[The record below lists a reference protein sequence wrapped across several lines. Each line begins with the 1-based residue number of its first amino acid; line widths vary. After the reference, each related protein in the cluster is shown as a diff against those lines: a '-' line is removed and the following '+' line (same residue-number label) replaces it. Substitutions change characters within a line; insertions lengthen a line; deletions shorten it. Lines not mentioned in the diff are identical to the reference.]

1 LIVSSFLL
9 LELVSLPVV
18 LMMYLLCLPPAV
30 RLTAFLIAL
39 TLGSCS
45 APPSSV
51 ADAPTGDRS
60 PVPTPSPIATPPS
73 PSSSAAARLTAPTGA
88 PSPTTTIN
96 IYKVDTQC
104 ANLAPEKVTVT
115 ANRSLEAAIAQ
126 VLAETDSGDF
136 SIAGYRVSR
145 EGAQAIVDLRLPAN
159 AKRSFYSLSSCEQ
172 LALFGGIR
180 KTLLNNS
187 SGRFNPYSLRR
198 KGRRLCCNGRGE
210 E

>member
-1 LIVSSFLL
+1 MTTTI
-9 LELVSLPVV
+9 
-18 LMMYLLCLPPAV
+18 A
-30 RLTAFLIAL
+30 RLTACLMSLIAL

-45 APPSSV
+45 APTV
-51 ADAPTGDRS
+51 ADAPTDDRS
-60 PVPTPSPIATPPS
+60 PAPTPSSPIATQPAPS
-73 PSSSAAARLTAPTGA
+73 PSVAARLAAPTGT

-115 ANRSLEAAIAQ
+115 ANQSLEAAIAQ

-187 SGRFNPYSLRR
+187 QWKIQSVQFTE
-198 KGRRLCCNGRGE
+198 KGQEIVL
-210 E
+210 

>member
-1 LIVSSFLL
+1 MS
-9 LELVSLPVV
+9 PT
-18 LMMYLLCLPPAV
+18 AV

-45 APPSSV
+45 APPSPV
-51 ADAPTGDRS
+51 ADAPTADRS

-88 PSPTTTIN
+88 PSPKTTIN
-96 IYKVDTQC
+96 LYKVDSQC
-104 ANLAPEKVTVT
+104 AKLAPEKVTVT
-115 ANRSLEAAIAQ
+115 ATQSLEAAIAR

-136 SIAGYRVSR
+136 SIAGYRVSQ
-145 EGAQAIVDLRLPAN
+145 EGTRAIVDLRLPAN

-180 KTLLNNS
+180 QTLINNS
-187 SGRFNPYSLRR
+187 QWKIQSVQFTE
-198 KGRRLCCNGRGE
+198 KGQEIVL
-210 E
+210 

>member
-1 LIVSSFLL
+1 MS
-9 LELVSLPVV
+9 PT
-18 LMMYLLCLPPAV
+18 AV

-51 ADAPTGDRS
+51 ADAPTGEGS
-60 PVPTPSPIATPPS
+60 PVPTPSSSTATQPS

-104 ANLAPEKVTVT
+104 ANLAPERVTVT
-115 ANRSLEAAIAQ
+115 ASQSLEAAIAQ
-126 VLAETDSGDF
+126 VLAATDSGDF
-136 SIAGYRVSR
+136 SIAGYRVSQ
-145 EGAQAIVDLRLPAN
+145 EGTRAIVDLRLPAN

-187 SGRFNPYSLRR
+187 QWKIQSVQFTE
-198 KGRRLCCNGRGE
+198 KGQEIVL
-210 E
+210 

>member
-1 LIVSSFLL
+1 MLT
-9 LELVSLPVV
+9 LPAP
-18 LMMYLLCLPPAV
+18 LTRNYSCTSCLFDDVMTTTIA
-30 RLTAFLIAL
+30 RLTACLMSLIAL

-45 APPSSV
+45 APTV
-51 ADAPTGDRS
+51 ADAPTDDRS
-60 PVPTPSPIATPPS
+60 PAPTPSSPIATQPAPS
-73 PSSSAAARLTAPTGA
+73 PSVAARLAAPTGT

-187 SGRFNPYSLRR
+187 QWKIQSVQFTE
-198 KGRRLCCNGRGE
+198 KGQEIVL
-210 E
+210 

>member
-1 LIVSSFLL
+1 MS
-9 LELVSLPVV
+9 PT
-18 LMMYLLCLPPAV
+18 AV

-39 TLGSCS
+39 TLGNCS
-45 APPSSV
+45 APPSLM
-51 ADAPTGDRS
+51 ADAPPGDRN
-60 PVPTPSPIATPPS
+60 PVPTPSSIATQRS
-73 PSSSAAARLTAPTGA
+73 PSSSAAARLTAPTGS

-115 ANRSLEAAIAQ
+115 AKQSLEAAIAQ

-136 SIAGYRVSR
+136 SIAGYRVSQA
-145 EGAQAIVDLRLPAN
+145 GTQAIVDLRLPAN

-187 SGRFNPYSLRR
+187 QWKIQSVQFTE
-198 KGRRLCCNGRGE
+198 KGQEIVL
-210 E
+210 

>member
-1 LIVSSFLL
+1 MLA
-9 LELVSLPVV
+9 LPAPFTRNDSCTS
-18 LMMYLLCLPPAV
+18 CLFDAV
-30 RLTAFLIAL
+30 MTTTVARLTVCLISL
-39 TLGSCS
+39 LTVTLGSCS
-45 APPSSV
+45 APPV
-51 ADAPTGDRS
+51 ADAPPGDRS
-60 PVPTPSPIATPPS
+60 PVSTPSPIATQPS
-73 PSSSAAARLTAPTGA
+73 PSPSAAARLTAPTGT

-115 ANRSLEAAIAQ
+115 ASQSLEAAIAQ

-145 EGAQAIVDLRLPAN
+145 EGARAIVDLRLPAN

-187 SGRFNPYSLRR
+187 QWKIQSVQFTE
-198 KGRRLCCNGRGE
+198 KGQEIVL
-210 E
+210 

>member
-1 LIVSSFLL
+1 LFYDVFAMS
-9 LELVSLPVV
+9 PT
-18 LMMYLLCLPPAV
+18 AV

-45 APPSSV
+45 APSSLV
-51 ADAPTGDRS
+51 ADDAPGDRN
-60 PVPTPSPIATPPS
+60 PVPTPSSPLATQRS

-104 ANLAPEKVTVT
+104 ANLAPKKVTVT
-115 ANRSLEAAIAQ
+115 AKQSLEAAIAQ

-136 SIAGYRVSR
+136 SIAGYRVSQA
-145 EGAQAIVDLRLPAN
+145 GTQAIVDLRLPAN

-187 SGRFNPYSLRR
+187 QWKIQSVQFTE
-198 KGRRLCCNGRGE
+198 KGQEIVL
-210 E
+210 